1 MTRQHEFKHFAGRR
15 IKQRNPCLMIVCGT
29 ILVRGTGG
37 SLEPFRNI
45 EDPLRLRSAI
55 TAV

>member
-1 MTRQHEFKHFAGRR
+1 MQSIGGR
-15 IKQRNPCLMIVCGT
+15 IFNYGT

-37 SLEPFRNI
+37 SLEPFRDI